1 MANISQTLK
10 KQAGEQTENT
20 NTQNIILMEQMCL
33 IH

>member
-1 MANISQTLK
+1 MANISQPLK